1 MNENGDVDYVSL
13 VTDEGDRAGLETL
26 LDMAVKFL
34 PGLAKHV
41 SVVLS
46 NAQQGHLMSNG
57 LVHNQHGE
65 SDHGYLKPR
74 PQIAPF
80 HESSG
85 SHRTF

>member
-41 SVVLS
+41 SFVLS
-46 NAQQGHLMSNG
+46 NAQQDHLMRIG
-57 LVHNQHGE
+57 
-65 SDHGYLKPR
+65 
-74 PQIAPF
+74 
-80 HESSG
+80 
-85 SHRTF
+85 